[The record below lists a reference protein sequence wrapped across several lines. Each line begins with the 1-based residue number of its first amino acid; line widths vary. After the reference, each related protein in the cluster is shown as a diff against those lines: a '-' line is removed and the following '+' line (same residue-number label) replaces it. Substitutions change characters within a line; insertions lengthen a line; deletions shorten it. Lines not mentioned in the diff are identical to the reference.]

1 MSPAQVLLLVK
12 EEKEMGLGFGLLPIL
27 EEISTG
33 DTSPVDR
40 DELDKEF
47 TAFMRSVRLPCNV
60 KDWEREWDSPKPPVE
75 KLVAVELL
83 WPEYQGD
90 TAGDTENV
98 RGMLVVPKKSVG
110 HKYDGKHGGYER
122 EALGAYDLPA
132 EIQGNLVSCLNS
144 SLASRTW
151 KCYQTAYKV
160 FIEALLEFDIIA
172 PDIIT
177 LRHLLIFV
185 GVSLDKGRAAG
196 TIRSYLS
203 GIRKVAEAKGGSF
216 SGEDLKLV
224 YSIIKGKAHTEAL
237 RPQRILMTVQMMVH
251 LKQKLKETNK
261 TEWPSHDKRAL
272 WMLATWLFWTSC
284 RGGELALEVEESF
297 SPQNDLLWEDVKV
310 EEGGETIKITLKA
323 PKETR
328 GLARVTVELYRT
340 GDDLC
345 PVTAWENF
353 RKANKV
359 GERPDMP
366 IFRWQS
372 GRNITVKKLNQW
384 LKVFLGDCV
393 DYEQGRLGV
402 HCFRNAIPSLM
413 RALGYGEEEI
423 MAQGRW
429 TSEAYLRYVKMDRLK
444 KVGERRRLVGD
455 INKEVRKFTRM

>member
-1 MSPAQVLLLVK
+1 M
-12 EEKEMGLGFGLLPIL
+12 
-27 EEISTG
+27 
-33 DTSPVDR
+33 
-40 DELDKEF
+40 
-47 TAFMRSVRLPCNV
+47 
-60 KDWEREWDSPKPPVE
+60 
-75 KLVAVELL
+75 
-83 WPEYQGD
+83 
-90 TAGDTENV
+90 
-98 RGMLVVPKKSVG
+98 
-110 HKYDGKHGGYER
+110 
-122 EALGAYDLPA
+122 
-132 EIQGNLVSCLNS
+132 
-144 SLASRTW
+144 
-151 KCYQTAYKV
+151 
-160 FIEALLEFDIIA
+160 
-172 PDIIT
+172 
-177 LRHLLIFV
+177 
-185 GVSLDKGRAAG
+185 
-196 TIRSYLS
+196 
-203 GIRKVAEAKGGSF
+203 
-216 SGEDLKLV
+216 
-224 YSIIKGKAHTEAL
+224 
-237 RPQRILMTVQMMVH
+237 
-251 LKQKLKETNK
+251 
-261 TEWPSHDKRAL
+261 
-272 WMLATWLFWTSC
+272 
-284 RGGELALEVEESF
+284 EESF